1 MAKKKLFAEEPQLSI
16 YNNLKPAQFKKLK
29 DYPYK
34 RMFHVG
40 QVEKMDN
47 KEIQRHI
54 LSSEIAGAFNWYNVN
69 TNNKQ
74 QKQFVINYLK
84 EQKESKELINIVRRC
99 EDYHFCVLGSVARMI
114 SLQTDIEHVA
124 WKKSASFFE
133 QKLKELIQ
141 YSKTLPEPEKK
152 ERPKI
157 NIQAVTAAKIERLTD
172 IFSDELDKQLEKNK
186 FNKSRMK
193 KLFNEHK
200 VKKRIMNKIK
210 LNFDNPDMIEVI
222 DEYLAYI

>member
-1 MAKKKLFAEEPQLSI
+1 MIKLDETFGDFKHIGFSNLIDIVGIMDGLEDCAVIKSEEFFQ
-16 YNNLKPAQFKKLK
+16 
-29 DYPYK
+29 K
-34 RMFHVG
+34 R
-40 QVEKMDN
+40 
-47 KEIQRHI
+47 
-54 LSSEIAGAFNWYNVN
+54 
-69 TNNKQ
+69 
-74 QKQFVINYLK
+74 
-84 EQKESKELINIVRRC
+84 
-99 EDYHFCVLGSVARMI
+99 
-114 SLQTDIEHVA
+114 
-124 WKKSASFFE
+124 
-133 QKLKELIQ
+133 LKELIE

-157 NIQAVTAAKIERLTD
+157 DIQAVTAAKIERLTN
-172 IFSDELDKQLEKNK
+172 IFDDELEKQLEKNK

>member
-1 MAKKKLFAEEPQLSI
+1 MLNFTYKEP
-16 YNNLKPAQFKKLK
+16 
-29 DYPYK
+29 
-34 RMFHVG
+34 
-40 QVEKMDN
+40 
-47 KEIQRHI
+47 
-54 LSSEIAGAFNWYNVN
+54 
-69 TNNKQ
+69 
-74 QKQFVINYLK
+74 
-84 EQKESKELINIVRRC
+84 KELINIVRRC
-99 EDYHFCVLGSVARMI
+99 EDYKFSVLGSVARMI
-114 SLQTDIEHVA
+114 SLQTNIKHLVWQNSEN
-124 WKKSASFFE
+124 FF
-133 QKLKELIQ
+133 QKKLKELIQ

-157 NIQAVTAAKIERLTD
+157 NIQALTAAKIERLTN

-193 KLFNEHK
+193 KLFNEHQ

>member
-47 KEIQRHI
+47 KDLQKHI
-54 LSSEIAGAFNWYNVN
+54 LSSEIGNALNWYNVN
-69 TNNKQ
+69 TNSKQ
-74 QKQFVINYLK
+74 QKKFVINYLK
-84 EQKESKELINIVRRC
+84 EQNEPKEVINTVKRC
-99 EDYHFCVLGSVARMI
+99 EDYKFCVLGSVARMI

-157 NIQAVTAAKIERLTD
+157 NIQALTAAKIERLTN
-172 IFSDELDKQLEKNK
+172 IFDDELEKQLEKNK